1 MSNGHFIIKLTISNL
16 KTIFHF
22 SNFVFCY
29 FKLLFLWVFFY
40 YFILVLVILFIIE
53 VKLRTF
59 CQLAEI
65 KLKVTIFLYY
75 FIAF

>member
-1 MSNGHFIIKLTISNL
+1 MG
-16 KTIFHF
+16 
-22 SNFVFCY
+22 
-29 FKLLFLWVFFY
+29 FFY